1 MKNTELM
8 TAGSAGGQ
16 AQAETS
22 GVFGSLGLTLLELL
36 VVTGIVSLLA
46 MALLPAVQTAR
57 DQTRDTACMVNL
69 RRIALATQV
78 YAGDNNGRTPDFR
91 GYDSRYGFAAWYPS
105 PEYGGMP
112 GPVGLGLLVADY
124 LPDGHAYYCPMQ
136 THMYCIYQG
145 ICGWKEWGNTGYLT
159 TPGYEDQLAAVV
171 VGYFTRQS
179 QDMAWGPRAISADMW
194 YAWFHRTAHED
205 GFSVCYTDGTVK
217 WLPRED
223 IWWWD
228 RFLAGIGE
236 IEETWEDLDDAY

>member
-91 GYDSRYGFAAWYPS
+91 GYDSRYGYAVWQAQA
-105 PEYGGMP
+105 
-112 GPVGLGLLVADY
+112 GPVALGLLVEEY
-124 LPDGHAYYCPMQ
+124 LPDGHAYYCPVQ
-136 THMYCIYQG
+136 THAAHVYEG
-145 ICGWKEWGNTGYLT
+145 ICGWKEWGNTGYMT
-159 TPGYEDQLAAVV
+159 TPGYESWLATVS
-171 VGYFTRQS
+171 VGYFARKS
-179 QDMAWGPRAISADMW
+179 QDMASGSRAISADMW
-194 YAWFHRTAHED
+194 YSGHHWTAHD
-205 GFSVCYTDGTVK
+205 AGLSVCYTDGTVK
-217 WLPRED
+217 WLSKSD

-228 RFLAGIGE
+228 FYLFFINDVE
-236 IEETWEDLDDAY
+236 DTWENLDAAY